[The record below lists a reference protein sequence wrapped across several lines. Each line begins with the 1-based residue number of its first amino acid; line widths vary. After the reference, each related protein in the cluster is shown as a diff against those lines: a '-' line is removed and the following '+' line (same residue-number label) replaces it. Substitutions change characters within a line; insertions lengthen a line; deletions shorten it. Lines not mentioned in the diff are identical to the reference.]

1 MGTGENLLKG
11 THGVFQRH
19 EFTFITSENLGDL
32 ERLRHETLDFTS
44 TLDLSNKQINF
55 YKYRTRKRDKSYG
68 QFVLF

>member
-1 MGTGENLLKG
+1 MGTGENLLEG

-32 ERLRHETLDFTS
+32 ERLRHETLDFTG

-55 YKYRTRKRDKSYG
+55 HKS
-68 QFVLF
+68 